1 MGHSTTEQRAR
12 HRVTFAVLA
21 LGVAAF
27 ALLQSLVNPVLP
39 TIQEELQSS
48 QTDVTW
54 VLTANLMA
62 ASIFTPILGRLGD
75 MRGKKR
81 MFVVGLGAMALGCL
95 LSAVATNLTVMI
107 IGRVV
112 QGVGGGVLP
121 LAFGIIRDEFPQRE
135 VPGAVG
141 AIAGL
146 TAVGGGAGLML
157 AGPIVDAFGY
167 HWLFWLPLIVTVLSA
182 LAAQFLVPES
192 RELSAG
198 SINWLTAALLSSWL
212 VALLLAVSR
221 APTWGWSSPTVLALF
236 AGAVVLA
243 GVWVVAESRAE
254 HPLIDMTMMRIRAV
268 WATNLVTLLFGAA
281 LYSALGFLPQLLQTP
296 PAAGYGLGASVT
308 ESGLMMLPQTVAV
321 VVLGLVAGRMAV
333 RFGSKTLVVLGS
345 LVSAVGFLL
354 VALAHDSEWA
364 IYLITAVNGAGFG
377 LAFSAVANL
386 IVAAVPA
393 HQTGVAS
400 GINTNVRTVGGAV
413 GAAVMASIVTA
424 GAAPGGSPGGSG
436 YTTGF
441 LVLTG
446 VLVLSAL
453 AALLIPEVRRDPH
466 THIGPDAEMRRPEV
480 ALVPGGTLVEGKS
493 GWPPLGRRNGP

>member
-1 MGHSTTEQRAR
+1 
-12 HRVTFAVLA
+12 
-21 LGVAAF
+21 
-27 ALLQSLVNPVLP
+27 
-39 TIQEELQSS
+39 
-48 QTDVTW
+48 
-54 VLTANLMA
+54 
-62 ASIFTPILGRLGD
+62 
-75 MRGKKR
+75 
-81 MFVVGLGAMALGCL
+81 
-95 LSAVATNLTVMI
+95 
-107 IGRVV
+107 
-112 QGVGGGVLP
+112 
-121 LAFGIIRDEFPQRE
+121 
-135 VPGAVG
+135 
-141 AIAGL
+141 
-146 TAVGGGAGLML
+146 ML

-198 SINWLTAALLSSWL
+198 SINWLTAALLSGWL
-212 VALLLAVSR
+212 VALLLAVSQ
-221 APTWGWSSPTVLALF
+221 APTWGWSAPRVLALL
-236 AGAVVLA
+236 AAAVVLA

-268 WATNLVTLLFGAA
+268 WSTNLVTLLFGAA

-296 PAAGYGLGASVT
+296 PAAGGLGASVT
-308 ESGLMMLPQTVAV
+308 GSGLMILPQTVALF
-321 VVLGLVAGRMAV
+321 VLGLVAGRMAR
-333 RFGSKTLVVLGS
+333 RFGSKNLVVGGS

-364 IYLITAVNGAGFG
+364 VYLITAVNGAGFG

-413 GAAVMASIVTA
+413 GAALMASIVTG
-424 GAAPGGSPGGSG
+424 GAVPGGSPAESG

-453 AALLIPEVRRDPH
+453 AALLIPNLQRDLH
-466 THIGPDAEMRRPEV
+466 THIGPDVEMRHPEV
-480 ALVPGGTLVEGKS
+480 ALVPGGTLVEGES
-493 GWPPLGRRNGP
+493 GWPPRGPRDGA

>member
-1 MGHSTTEQRAR
+1 MTDPLTRR
-12 HRVTFAVLA
+12 TDYRVTFLVLCV
-21 LGVAAF
+21 GVASF
-27 ALLQSLVNPVLP
+27 SLLQSMVNPVLP

-62 ASIFTPILGRLGD
+62 ASVFTPILGRLGD
-75 MRGKKR
+75 MTGKKR

-198 SINWLTAALLSSWL
+198 SINWLTAALLSGWL
-212 VALLLAVSR
+212 VGLLLAVSQ
-221 APTWGWSSPTVLALF
+221 APTWGWSSPSVLALL
-236 AGAVVLA
+236 AAAVVLA

-254 HPLIDMTMMRIRAV
+254 HPLIDMTMMRIRSV

-308 ESGLMMLPQTVAV
+308 ESGLMMLPQTVALF
-321 VVLGLVAGRMAV
+321 VLGLVAGRMAR
-333 RFGSKTLVVLGS
+333 RFGSKNLVVVGS

-364 IYLITAVNGAGFG
+364 TYLITAVNGAGFG

-386 IVAAVPA
+386 IVAAVPT

-413 GAAVMASIVTA
+413 GAAVMASIVTV
-424 GAAPGGSPGGSG
+424 GAAPGGPPRGSG

-446 VLVLSAL
+446 LLVLSAL
-453 AALLIPEVRRDPH
+453 TALLIPQVCRDPH
-466 THIGPDAEMRRPEV
+466 THIGPDVKMRHPEV
-480 ALVPGGTLVEGKS
+480 ALVPGGTLVEGES
-493 GWPPLGRRNGP
+493 G

>member
-1 MGHSTTEQRAR
+1 MRQSPTERRTGHRS
-12 HRVTFAVLA
+12 TFAVLA

-27 ALLQSLVNPVLP
+27 AFLQSLVNPVLP
-39 TIQEELQSS
+39 TVQAELGSS

-54 VLTANLMA
+54 VLTANFIA
-62 ASIFTPILGRLGD
+62 ASVFTPILGRLGD
-75 MRGKKR
+75 MTGKKR
-81 MFVVGLGAMALGCL
+81 MFVVGLGTMALGCL
-95 LSAVATNLTVMI
+95 LSAVATDLSVMI

-146 TAVGGGAGLML
+146 TALGGGVGLIL

-167 HWLFWLPLIVTVLSA
+167 HWLFWVPLIVTVLSA
-182 LAAQFLVPES
+182 LAAQFLLPES
-192 RELSAG
+192 RALSAG
-198 SINWLTAALLSSWL
+198 SINWISAALLSGWL
-212 VALLLAVSR
+212 VGLLLAVSQ
-221 APTWGWSSPTVLALF
+221 APTWGWSSPSVLALL
-236 AGAVVLA
+236 AAAVVLA
-243 GVWVVAESRAE
+243 VVWVVAESRAE

-268 WATNLVTLLFGAA
+268 WATNLVTLALGAA
-281 LYSALGFLPQLLQTP
+281 VYSALGFLPQLLQASP
-296 PAAGYGLGASVT
+296 SDGHGLGASVT

-321 VVLGLVAGRMAV
+321 FVLGLVAGRMAL
-333 RFGSKTLVVLGS
+333 RFGSRNLVVVGS

-354 VALAHDSEWA
+354 VVVAHDSEWA

-400 GINTNVRTVGGAV
+400 GINANVRTIGGAV
-413 GAAVMASIVTA
+413 GAALMASIVS
-424 GAAPGGSPGGSG
+424 GAATTGGPPGGSG
-436 YTTGF
+436 YATGF

-453 AALLIPEVRRDPH
+453 AALLIPEVRRDSRIH
-466 THIGPDAEMRRPEV
+466 NGPDVEMRHPEV
-480 ALVPGGTLVEGKS
+480 ALVPGGTLVESES
-493 GWPPLGRRNGP
+493 GSPPGGRQNEP